1 MTGTRTTKIC
11 SKCEEE
17 KLLEEFSKRRASAD
31 GYQSYCKC
39 CVKRYQQSPEGKLSI
54 KRAQKKY
61 DNSPAK
67 KLAQKKYR
75 NSPKGIL
82 TQKNYRRSPERKR
95 IRNIYN
101 SSPERKLAIKEYNNT
116 PARRLAIK
124 KYENSPARKLSNKKY
139 YTSSKGRLTIKR
151 YVNSPE
157 GKRNIKKHDNSL
169 KRKLSR
175 KEYLKTPKG
184 KALISRG
191 NHNRRACKADV
202 TVGTVDEQKI
212 YDRCNN
218 KCVYCGDTEN
228 LSVDHVVAISV
239 GGPHI
244 ENNLVIACRSCNSS
258 KGAKPVEEW
267 LATRPCTISKSI
279 SLNHAKQSRDKTHRD
294 FSWLQYDV

>member
-124 KYENSPARKLSNKKY
+124 KYENSPARKLS
-139 YTSSKGRLTIKR
+139 
-151 YVNSPE
+151 
-157 GKRNIKKHDNSL
+157 
-169 KRKLSR
+169 R

-191 NHNRRACKADV
+191 NHNRRARKLNA
-202 TVGTVDEQKI
+202 TIGPVDIQGV

-218 KCVYCGDTEN
+218 CCTYCGTTEN
-228 LSVDHVVAISV
+228 LSLDHIVALSV
-239 GGPHI
+239 GGPHTDD
-244 ENNLVIACRSCNSS
+244 NLTIACGSCNSS
-258 KGAKPVEEW
+258 KGAKPVDEW
-267 LATRPCTISKSI
+267 LASRQKS
-279 SLNHAKQSRDKTHRD
+279 L
-294 FSWLQYDV
+294 